1 MRLAG
6 VCLVT
11 EKVQVL
17 AAYYVQV
24 LGVEAV
30 GDDTHMELRTEGAG
44 TAIFSA
50 EGMEAMAPGSMAGAG
65 SGSVVLEF
73 VVDEVD
79 AEYERLRDLG
89 VEVVKPPQTHPWG
102 ARSFWFHD
110 PDGNLA
116 DFLMVSAPQPA

>member
-11 EKVQVL
+11 EKVRAL

-30 GDDTHMELRTEGAG
+30 GDDTHMELRTEGTG
-44 TAIFSA
+44 MAIFSA
-50 EGMEAMAPGSMAGAG
+50 EGMEDMAPGSMAGAG

-73 VVDEVD
+73 VVDDVD

-89 VEVVKPPQTHPWG
+89 VVVVKPPQTHPWG
-102 ARSFWFHD
+102 ARSFWFRD
-110 PDGNLA
+110 PDGNLV